1 MNSHLEINDEEFEN
15 MFQNGL
21 LPSPL
26 FTHEAHLRL
35 AWIHIKKYGTEKAIK
50 NICQQ
55 LSNYVELIGA
65 GDKYN
70 KTLTVAAIKAVSHFN
85 NKCELN
91 SFTDFIEMF
100 PRLKYNFKELMALHY
115 QKDIYNSER
124 AKREYLE
131 PDLLAFS

>member
-1 MNSHLEINDEEFEN
+1 MNSHLEINDEDFEIL
-15 MFQNGL
+15 FQKSS
-21 LPSPL
+21 LPASL

-35 AWIHIKKYGTEKAIK
+35 AWIQINKYGTEEAIK
-50 NICQQ
+50 NICEQ

-70 KTLTVAAIKAVSHFN
+70 KTLTIAAIKAVSHFN
-85 NKCELN
+85 NKCKLN
-91 SFTDFIEMF
+91 SFKNFIELF

-115 QKDIYNSER
+115 QKDIYNSEQ
-124 AKREYLE
+124 AKREYIE